1 MILNIEIFHFKAI
14 QHLPELP
21 LQPFTAFVGN
31 NGSGKSSVI
40 ECLRILQTSIT
51 NNIEEAFSAWGGLD
65 QVRNYNAI
73 QEFPDKTAF
82 GVDRK
87 HYPIIINIK
96 CKINNKIFEYSAS
109 FNLTLNNDY
118 YFVESEFLYCDDVC
132 IFQTDAVDNNGNS
145 YASLF
150 KNKNEFYYPNSENEF
165 GFRHKSNIL
174 LLSLEDGN
182 PYELHPDFLVFK
194 NYIINWQFLCL
205 DAHLMGMPVI
215 QNRLSKEIR
224 LDYNG
229 RNIAEY
235 ILWIRAQGQEY
246 LNSIVQKMIFVLPY
260 IKQIQPNI
268 QETFNREVGLL
279 LHETH
284 DKSRPLPGWLLSS
297 GTLRILALISLFDT
311 PKPPSVLFVDEI
323 ENGLD
328 PRTIGLLLNEIRNE
342 TTAGKMQVVIT
353 THSPYLL
360 DLLPIESIIVTDK
373 RVDYCKYHIPATEE
387 RLKVWIE
394 KFTPGRLFTTGKF
407 SR

>member
-1 MILNIEIFHFKAI
+1 MIKKISIVNFKAI
-14 QHLPELP
+14 KDCLNLP
-21 LQPFTAFVGN
+21 LQPFTAFIGN
-31 NGSGKSSVI
+31 NGSGKSSVMEAMRTI
-40 ECLRILQTSIT
+40 HLCLTK
-51 NNIEEAFSAWGGLD
+51 NIEDAFSIWGGLD
-65 QVRNYNAI
+65 KVRNYNAL
-73 QEFPDKTAF
+73 QDEATVSQF
-82 GVDRK
+82 GFKQK
-87 HYPIIINIK
+87 HQPITFWFECELNG
-96 CKINNKIFEYSAS
+96 NKYEYQTS
-109 FNLTLNNDY
+109 FNLSLNDDFY
-118 YFVESEFLYCDDVC
+118 IVENEELHCNGKVMFATNA
-132 IFQTDAVDNNGNS
+132 IDNNGNS
-145 YASLF
+145 FCQIYVAADTV
-150 KNKNEFYYPNSENEF
+150 KEFT
-165 GFRHKSNIL
+165 HKSNIL
-174 LLSLEDGN
+174 LLSLTDGN
-182 PYELHPDFLVFK
+182 PNLLHADVAAFREYV
-194 NYIINWQFLCL
+194 INWQFLYMN
-205 DAHLMGMPVI
+205 AHEMGKPVM
-215 QNRLSKEIR
+215 QNRLSKNIR
-224 LDYNG
+224 LDYDG

-246 LNSIVQKMIFVLPY
+246 LDSIVQKMIFVLPY

-268 QETFNREVGLL
+268 QETFNREVELL

-284 DKSRPLPGWLLSS
+284 DKSKPLPGWLLSS
-297 GTLRILALISLFDT
+297 GTLRILALLSLFDT

-360 DLLPIESIIVTDK
+360 DLLPIESIIATDK